1 MKRLTLPKEKTG
13 YVPMGIY
20 GYPQEERKEAF
31 LKIFSSIE
39 EEPAI
44 NEKRMENLK
53 ELRGDYR

>member
-1 MKRLTLPKEKTG
+1 MPKEKTG

-20 GYPQEERKEAF
+20 GYPQAERKEAF
-31 LKIFSSIE
+31 LKMFSSIE